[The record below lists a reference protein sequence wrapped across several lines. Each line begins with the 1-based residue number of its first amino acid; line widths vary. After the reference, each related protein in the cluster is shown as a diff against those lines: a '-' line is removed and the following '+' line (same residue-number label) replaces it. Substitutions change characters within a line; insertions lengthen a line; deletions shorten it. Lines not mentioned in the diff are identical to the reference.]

1 MIGLGIGLSGG
12 EFAHDGARIAAVA
25 RRVEDAGLDAVGVSE
40 IVTGDGSPALDPVV
54 LLATAAAATRRVHLD
69 FEVLAAPTRPAAML
83 ASQVQSLQHVSTGRL
98 RLGLGIGGFPGT
110 PFWAALGAPTTGRGR
125 ALDALLE
132 VLPGLF
138 AGEPTAVPGP
148 GGPVA
153 VALAPPVPAPPLLVA
168 GSEHEAVLR
177 RAARLGDGWMPFA
190 MSPEQVAAAATRLRE
205 LAAAHGR
212 TPPRVHL
219 GLHAVLGDRPADRA
233 AAERMRAELAG
244 FYGLSAQAMVDRT
257 LTGTPQRVAE
267 RLAEYAAA
275 GVDHVGIA
283 LSARDALDRQ
293 VDLVGEARALVTDNS
308 AAPRGATA

>member
-190 MSPEQVAAAATRLRE
+190 MSPEQWP
-205 LAAAHGR
+205 
-212 TPPRVHL
+212 PPRP
-219 GLHAVLGDRPADRA
+219 GCGSWPP
-233 AAERMRAELAG
+233 
-244 FYGLSAQAMVDRT
+244 RT
-257 LTGTPQRVAE
+257 G
-267 RLAEYAAA
+267 
-275 GVDHVGIA
+275 
-283 LSARDALDRQ
+283 
-293 VDLVGEARALVTDNS
+293 
-308 AAPRGATA
+308 APRPGSTSGCTPCSATGRPTARPPSGCGPSSPGSTGSPRRPWSTAR